1 MTSRVL
7 SPTDLHAYIPHRGP
21 NLLLDQLVIRADGKE
36 GIGEVLVLPGD
47 ARGRELFGR
56 LGPGGVPCWSE
67 PFLGEILALCG
78 IVLVRDELT
87 AMGKEGVFSMV
98 SRIAIGRLLRLDR
111 PVRARAELMRSR
123 SGFWQFGGGI
133 EQDGEVIFSGEFMAG
148 AGSIAGIGCQAAQTA
163 PTPTPVTALPAGL
176 LDWKAPHLRFIDGCA
191 AFDPVARTAAFTYRY
206 PVDHPFVP
214 GHFPNAALMMG
225 MTQWQAVADGAWAL
239 HRLLGHD
246 GEITVN
252 GRLRRHCGAEIVD
265 VRELTLSVENGLP
278 RISATKRLA
287 FREPV
292 RPGDDLIVEVAA
304 V

>member
-133 EQDGEVIFSGEFMAG
+133 EQDGEVIFSGEFMGSQRQLGVGRWLIG
-148 AGSIAGIGCQAAQTA
+148 AVNTGKVRQLTSSGLGIQPLWITGFCNTQGNIQVNLDKLSGCE
-163 PTPTPVTALPAGL
+163 
-176 LDWKAPHLRFIDGCA
+176 H
-191 AFDPVARTAAFTYRY
+191 RT
-206 PVDHPFVP
+206 
-214 GHFPNAALMMG
+214 
-225 MTQWQAVADGAWAL
+225 
-239 HRLLGHD
+239 
-246 GEITVN
+246 
-252 GRLRRHCGAEIVD
+252 RHIP
-265 VRELTLSVENGLP
+265 L
-278 RISATKRLA
+278 
-287 FREPV
+287 
-292 RPGDDLIVEVAA
+292 
-304 V
+304 